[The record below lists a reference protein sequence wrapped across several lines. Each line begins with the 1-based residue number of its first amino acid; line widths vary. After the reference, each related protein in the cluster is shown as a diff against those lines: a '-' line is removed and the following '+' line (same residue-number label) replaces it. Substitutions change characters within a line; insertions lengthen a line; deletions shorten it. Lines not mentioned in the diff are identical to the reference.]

1 MRWWNKLIEVVEE
14 VDGKGKRGKLSREG
28 IVTCGLQFGE
38 MYSNSEKKTSNFNEL
53 KPVIT
58 S

>member
-1 MRWWNKLIEVVEE
+1 MRWWNKLIEVVGE

-38 MYSNSEKKTSNFNEL
+38 RLVEFNERS
-53 KPVIT
+53 T
-58 S
+58 

>member
-1 MRWWNKLIEVVEE
+1 MRWWNKLIEVMEE

-38 MYSNSEKKTSNFNEL
+38 RLVEFNERS
-53 KPVIT
+53 T
-58 S
+58 

>member
-1 MRWWNKLIEVVEE
+1 MRWWNNLIEVMEE

-38 MYSNSEKKTSNFNEL
+38 KYSNSEKD
-53 KPVIT
+53 
-58 S
+58 